1 MNKKL
6 RLTGLIGIN
15 DSGLEVEVFKTPE
28 FFLEQALKNQGR
40 FNLDLSEC
48 PEARVKE
55 VIYGDSIKGPCIRK
69 TYSEYLQL
77 GRLSE
82 I

>member
-1 MNKKL
+1 MESKL
-6 RLTGLIGIN
+6 KLTGIIGIN
-15 DSGLEVEVFKTPE
+15 DKGLEVEVFKTPE
-28 FFLEQALKNQGR
+28 IFLKQALKNQGK
-40 FNLDLSEC
+40 FNLGLSEC

-55 VIYGDSIKGPCIRK
+55 VIYGDSIKGPCTRK
-69 TYSEYLQL
+69 TYYEYLQS